1 MITIYGKTGCPF
13 TARAVATL
21 DAYGLPFE
29 FKNIH
34 DEGVEEELIAL
45 GGKVQVPY
53 MVDGDMHMYESD
65 DITAYIEARYGDDAS
80 KDLSPRE
87 GESKD

>member
-21 DAYGLPFE
+21 DAYGIKFE

-34 DEGVEEELIAL
+34 DEGIEEELIAL
-45 GGKVQVPY
+45 GGKSQVPY
-53 MVDGDMHMYESD
+53 MIDGDMHMYESD
-65 DITAYIEARYGDDAS
+65 DITAYIEARYGEGAFKDIDS
-80 KDLSPRE
+80 K
-87 GESKD
+87 GTESKD